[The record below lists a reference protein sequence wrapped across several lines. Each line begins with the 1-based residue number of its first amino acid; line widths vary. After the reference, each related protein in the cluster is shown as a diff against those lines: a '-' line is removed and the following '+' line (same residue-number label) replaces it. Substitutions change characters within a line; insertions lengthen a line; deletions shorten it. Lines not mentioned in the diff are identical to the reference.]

1 MRDLNKVQLIGR
13 LGAVPEVRFT
23 PSGLAVANFS
33 LATNNV
39 YRNGAGDQVDQVEW
53 HRIVLWGKTAEIAKQ
68 YLNKGSRLYLEG
80 RIQYRKWE
88 DKETGAARLAS
99 EIVGSQLIFLS
110 SASAPGVVAVDEAE
124 LEPAF

>member
-39 YRNGAGDQVDQVEW
+39 YRNGAGDQVDEVAW

-88 DKETGAARLAS
+88 DKETGVARLAS